1 MIKKL
6 KNNTKIKLISLLSAV
21 VLWMYVM
28 AVIDPE
34 ETKLFEDL
42 PVTITNMSE
51 IRSEGLVIYPEKEIT
66 ADISIKG
73 KLSNLK
79 KVKKENIH
87 ISGKINNPKEGK
99 NSIYLNAS
107 ISPNISHELKNSS
120 EIIELEKII
129 DEKRTIEIKIDG
141 KAKDIVIEG
150 VKPSIDSVKVSG
162 PRSLVQEVQK
172 VIGTLDI
179 GDRVDDFSTKL
190 KLIPVNEKG
199 KEVKGVDLEESYIDV
214 SIKLLG
220 QKTVP
225 IKTRF
230 KNGTEAEES
239 LKAYKLSQDTIT
251 IRGKKEIIDSIDAI
265 NTQLIDITN
274 ISESTSREV
283 SLDIPEGVLVDSKT
297 VTINLD
303 TVKILTIEFSYLPEE
318 ISINNNINNIDVTK
332 VEIPEAIKVL
342 VEHDETISLTK
353 EDITLYLD
361 LSENTQDG
369 KYSIKYDTKKEL
381 NSISINPKNIEIKE

>member
-1 MIKKL
+1 MREKL

-51 IRSEGLVIYPEKEIT
+51 IREEGLVIYPEKEIT
-66 ADISIKG
+66 TDISIKG

-87 ISGKINNPKEGK
+87 ISGEINNPKEGK
-99 NSIYLNAS
+99 NSIYLKAS
-107 ISPNISHELKNSS
+107 ISPNINHELKNSS

-129 DEKRTIEIKIDG
+129 DEKRTIEVKIDG
-141 KAKDIVIEG
+141 KSKDIVIDG
-150 VKPSIDSVKVSG
+150 VRPSIDSVKVSG

-172 VIGTLDI
+172 VVGTLDI
-179 GDRVDDFSTKL
+179 GDNVDDFSTKL

-199 KEVKGVDLEESYIDV
+199 KEVKGVNLEESYIDV
-214 SIKLLG
+214 YIKLLS
-220 QKTVP
+220 QKSVP
-225 IKTRF
+225 IKIRF
-230 KNGTEAEES
+230 KNGIEDEES
-239 LKAYKLSQDTIT
+239 LKDYKLSRDTIT
-251 IRGKKEIIDSIDAI
+251 IRGKKEVIENIETI

-274 ISESTSREV
+274 ISESTSREI
-283 SLDIPEGVLVDSKT
+283 SLDIPEGVLSDSKT
-297 VTINLD
+297 VTIKLD
-303 TVKILTIEFSYLPEE
+303 TVKTLTTEFSYSPEE
-318 ISINNNINNIDVTK
+318 VNINNNINNIDVTK
-332 VEIPEAIKVL
+332 LEIPEVIKVL
-342 VEHDETISLTK
+342 VEYDETISLTK

-361 LSENTQDG
+361 LSGNTQNG
-369 KYSIKYDTKKEL
+369 KYSIKYEAKKEL
-381 NSISINPKNIEIKE
+381 NSISINPKDIEIKE